1 MYLLTFFLLFM
12 LRNVVSYYWQ
22 HRIVEPYNK
31 ASAFTERLSAFERLS
46 PFAGLLSTCI
56 YSNNISEFRENFFT
70 KKLNLTACEEK
81 YSSPNV
87 LWNSFL
93 EDVGPGEDAKSL
105 LGDISRKAETFVN
118 SNVVYDR
125 EEIIS
130 ALTRVRKGDLL
141 SLTGD
146 RCSC

>member
-1 MYLLTFFLLFM
+1 
-12 LRNVVSYYWQ
+12 
-22 HRIVEPYNK
+22 
-31 ASAFTERLSAFERLS
+31 
-46 PFAGLLSTCI
+46 
-56 YSNNISEFRENFFT
+56 
-70 KKLNLTACEEK
+70 
-81 YSSPNV
+81 V

>member
-1 MYLLTFFLLFM
+1 
-12 LRNVVSYYWQ
+12 
-22 HRIVEPYNK
+22 
-31 ASAFTERLSAFERLS
+31 
-46 PFAGLLSTCI
+46 
-56 YSNNISEFRENFFT
+56 
-70 KKLNLTACEEK
+70 
-81 YSSPNV
+81 V

-130 ALTRVRKGDLL
+130 AEA
-141 SLTGD
+141 
-146 RCSC
+146 CSEM